1 MSAAE
6 CANGLKMAHAADAV
20 HNHVVDLTR
29 TLDAAHRQG
38 LAVPQKAANAVQVL
52 AALAVAW
59 DANSSGQPA
68 PEAAKAALGLIPTPS
83 PRGRPTIHPDDGGR

>member
-1 MSAAE
+1 MSAAG
-6 CANGLKMAHAADAV
+6 CANGLRMAHAADAV

-38 LAVPQKAANAVQVL
+38 LAVPQKAADAVQVL

-59 DANSSGQPA
+59 DANSSGLPA
-68 PEAAKAALGLIPTPS
+68 PSEAKATLGLIAPPISEEVTP
-83 PRGRPTIHPDDGGR
+83 